1 MDHHDEP
8 DRMDP
13 ETRATLIKR
22 VKVLTYAWLGMHI
35 WMILVGS
42 MTMAFYQTRI
52 RRGTGWWVQ

>member
-13 ETRATLIKR
+13 ETRETLIKR

-35 WMILVGS
+35 WMILVGA
-42 MTMAFYQTRI
+42 MTMSFYQSRF
-52 RRGTGWWVQ
+52 RSGTGWWVQ

>member
-8 DRMDP
+8 DQMDP

-42 MTMAFYQTRI
+42 MTMAFY
-52 RRGTGWWVQ
+52 